1 MVEYRIHTEVSFT
14 AAASHLAGDTDSYTL
29 GDLAPLTW
37 YQLRVTAY
45 NTAGATTATY
55 DVATASLTGGV
66 CVCVCV

>member
-1 MVEYRIHTEVSFT
+1 MVEYRAHSEASFS

-45 NTAGATTATY
+45 NTAGSTTATY
-55 DVATASLTGGV
+55 DVATASLTGGAWGV
-66 CVCVCV
+66 FT